1 MENKTI
7 VLDGIEYELVLKED
21 TQTESGVEKSRF
33 KPFDLTI
40 RLNTIEEVK
49 SLWNRLNISDKDAYE
64 KNIDE
69 EEGAGYKLDN
79 DETNEEAPFYAEWDK
94 LDDILRE
101 LGEETTAKEIV
112 EESKLE
118 FIQKHLTKVVGRICG
133 KDSDEIFIGKDINF
147 NIEHSDSFGGY
158 NRKGCNLSFE
168 INTKGNN

>member
-49 SLWNRLNISDKDAYE
+49 SLWNRLNISDKEAYE
-64 KNIDE
+64 KNI
-69 EEGAGYKLDN
+69 EGGEGYKLDN
-79 DETNEEAPFYAEWDK
+79 DETNEEAPFYTEWDK

-118 FIQKHLTKVVGRICG
+118 FIQKHLAKIVGRIYD
-133 KDSDEIFIGKDINF
+133 KDSDEITIGKDINF
-147 NIEHSDSFGGY
+147 NLEHGNSFWGHT
-158 NRKGCNLSFE
+158 RKCCNLFFQ
-168 INTKGNN
+168 INPKGNN